1 MQGAATK
8 MMRDIIEEPQR
19 SQMALCRRNPLGGRG
34 LRSQCFV
41 ARISPMTR
49 IGLSLLLACERRSR
63 PRGRWDFYDGLLGLH
78 VREQVHS
85 QQAED
90 DVG

>member
-1 MQGAATK
+1 MVEVPSAALLAPQGQMQGAVTK

-34 LRSQCFV
+34 LRSHCFV

-49 IGLSLLLACERRSR
+49 IASSSRLACERRSR
-63 PRGRWDFYDGLLGLH
+63 PRGTSDFCHGLLT
-78 VREQVHS
+78 
-85 QQAED
+85 
-90 DVG
+90 